1 MGIVLVD
8 IFFLE
13 CITSWIFF
21 NHFFWFSSIGAGT
34 PYGGSTAG
42 SWVGSE
48 VGSEEAVSEDVSSD
62 LSPHP
67 VNANPSKMAAEVT
80 FYWI

>member
-1 MGIVLVD
+1 LFAWECFIV
-8 IFFLE
+8 IGEFFY
-13 CITSWIFF
+13 S
-21 NHFFWFSSIGAGT
+21 FSSGSPVSGAGT

-48 VGSEEAVSEDVSSD
+48 VGSEDAVSEDVSSD

-67 VNANPSKMAAEVT
+67 VNANPSKMAAEVN
-80 FYWI
+80 FLLDLI